1 LVTRTATQRAREQ
14 WLCAAR
20 WRRRV
25 ERSLKGS
32 GLTFREWLVLDAA
45 SFLVEETGD
54 AVSQNQ
60 VASHLELERQAIS
73 EVIRPLEKMD
83 LVSRGPAMS
92 GKAWRVF
99 VTAEGWALLRRFAP
113 NVESASE

>member
-1 LVTRTATQRAREQ
+1 M
-14 WLCAAR
+14 
-20 WRRRV
+20 
-25 ERSLKGS
+25 
-32 GLTFREWLVLDAA
+32 
-45 SFLVEETGD
+45 
-54 AVSQNQ
+54 
-60 VASHLELERQAIS
+60 
-73 EVIRPLEKMD
+73 IRPLEKMD